1 MWMAEP
7 MEGEVVGEL
16 PTFAPAFAKVHR
28 FILEALDGDILAATE
43 LFRKYLAGDMPGEL
57 LSISRRWV
65 EAEQGADAGDARS
78 SICLP
83 ALAA

>member
-16 PTFAPAFAKVHR
+16 PAYAPAFKEVRR
-28 FILEALDGDILAATE
+28 FVLEALDGDILAATE
-43 LFRKYLAGDMPGEL
+43 LFQKYLAGDMPQEL

-65 EAEQGADAGDARS
+65 EAEQGADAGDPLN
-78 SICLP
+78 SI
-83 ALAA
+83 

>member
-1 MWMAEP
+1 MWVAEP
-7 MEGEVVGEL
+7 MEGEVVGQL
-16 PTFAPAFAKVHR
+16 PAYAPALKEVRR

-43 LFRKYLAGDMPGEL
+43 LFEKYLSGDMPQEL

-65 EAEQGADAGDARS
+65 EAEQSADAGAARNP
-78 SICLP
+78 IWPP